1 MLDEYRGVMHDLRED
16 PEMESTYEC
25 LNCGSLVTAPTH
37 PGDCP
42 DCEGPFQNR
51 AMSLE

>member
-1 MLDEYRGVMHDLRED
+1 MHDLLED
-16 PEMESTYEC
+16 VTDESTYEC

-42 DCEGPFQNR
+42 ECSGSFQNQ